1 MDETPRDE
9 RSPMAV
15 GLEWSTRLIT
25 IGLEMAVPIVGGYWL
40 DRGIGTLPLFV
51 CLGALLGVAVAAWQF
66 YRIARDLTDK
76 KN

>member
-1 MDETPRDE
+1 MDKTPSDD

-25 IGLEMAVPIVGGYWL
+25 IGLEMAIPIVGGYWL
-40 DRGIGTLPLFV
+40 DRRVGTLPLFI
-51 CLGALLGVAVAAWQF
+51 CLGALVGVAIAIWQF
-66 YRIARDLTDK
+66 ILIAKELSRK

>member
-1 MDETPRDE
+1 MAEHPPDE

-40 DRGIGTLPLFV
+40 DQRIGTLPLFV
-51 CLGALLGVAVAAWQF
+51 CLGALAGVAVAAWQF
-66 YRIARDLTDK
+66 FRIARELINK